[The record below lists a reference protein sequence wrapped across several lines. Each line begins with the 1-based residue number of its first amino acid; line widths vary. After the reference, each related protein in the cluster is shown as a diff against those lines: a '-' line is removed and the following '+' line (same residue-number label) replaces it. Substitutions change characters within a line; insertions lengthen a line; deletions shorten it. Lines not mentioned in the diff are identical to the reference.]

1 MEAMI
6 RPWAYL
12 DPNDRESFR
21 TIIAFLNKRLAEQGT
36 IDWAL
41 KLEPGQ
47 RIERIA
53 VEDLLTG
60 PGARDLAEPWASAWR
75 LIEESWSQPQSEG
88 RNGTAIYGIQ
98 KRLRAGD
105 RSGAV
110 VSAIVALVAPRL
122 KVEAID
128 AWRWNYVKKPRKPK
142 TVDHILSA
150 CLTSGDLVDLNA
162 LELANLDDVAFLTS
176 LANALEAAVN
186 HGLDIARRLGW
197 DRQRRLW
204 QLGDLGR
211 AYYVADAPRAR
222 KDGEP
227 DAYHHGIA
235 PSVKL
240 LHAVVA
246 KISGLDPAAAQY
258 FARRWRSNGSPVHL
272 RLWAAMSRKEQIT
285 PTDEVT
291 DFLTA
296 LDQDRFWD
304 VHGFPE
310 ITELR
315 AVRFRD
321 MNGGAQKVIVTRIQ
335 KGPPRDH
342 WPKNLDP
349 AEVKNARLYWSLRE
363 LRRIEVGGGVLPDRA
378 KTWLD
383 AQTAQFAELAE
394 MRIDEGF
401 PGGVTVTR
409 REAKP
414 DAKFDTLSGVERL
427 RALEVALGTGR
438 RGWDDDPAE
447 RANDWINQQG
457 NADKVLA
464 DFVSTNNG
472 GDDFRKVWNRFGW
485 AHRPR
490 QQDGQAAPDAEPSA
504 EAGRVL
510 GLLNQ
515 LSDATLSSAIE
526 GICAWL
532 DAWEK
537 HVVKLPLALPIWL
550 RLWPIAVEIT
560 DRKPEEADEADLSVV
575 ARVADDDREPM
586 DLDTLNTPA
595 GKLVGVFLAA
605 CPSLPPGAQA
615 FSADSMERQMRDI
628 VIAAEGR
635 SGLIAKHR
643 MIEALPNFL
652 RADPD
657 WAKEHLITPL
667 LKDDGAALALWRA
680 VARRTHFTKVLESI
694 GAAMAER
701 ANDRR
706 LGRDTRRRL
715 VFSLVVESLH
725 AFREGRAPAV
735 PNPRIQ
741 QMLRTL
747 DDEVRGSAANAI
759 QQFVRDLSAKATTNA
774 PEDSEEQ
781 EDPASAAAL
790 FHKAAARFLREVW
803 PQERSL
809 VTPGV
814 SGALADLPATSGEA
828 FAEAVD
834 AVARFLVPFE
844 CWSMVNYGLYGDEG
858 EAKKLAIINDE
869 AKAQALLKLLDLTI
883 GTSEGAVV
891 PHDLTDALDQIRSV
905 APALVDL
912 PVFRRLSTA
921 ARR

>member
-1 MEAMI
+1 MI
-6 RPWAYL
+6 RSSAYL
-12 DPNDRESFR
+12 DQKDGETFR
-21 TIIAFLNKRLAEQGT
+21 TVIAFLNKRLAEQAT

-41 KLEPGQ
+41 KLKPEQ
-47 RIERIA
+47 RVERIA
-53 VEDLLTG
+53 VEYFFTG
-60 PGARDLAEPWASAWR
+60 PGARDLAEPWGSAWR

-110 VSAIVALVAPRL
+110 VSAIVDLVAPRL
-122 KVEAID
+122 EVEPID

-142 TVDHILSA
+142 TVEHILSA
-150 CLTSGDLVDLNA
+150 GLTSGDLVDLNV
-162 LELANLDDVAFLTS
+162 LELANLNDLAFLAS
-176 LANALEAAVN
+176 LANGLEATVK

-197 DRQRRLW
+197 DDARSFTG
-204 QLGDLGR
+204 LGFLNR
-211 AYYVADAPRAR
+211 AYYTQPTRRNGGA
-222 KDGEP
+222 GEP
-227 DAYHHGIA
+227 DAYHRGIA

-246 KISGLDPAAAQY
+246 RLAEIQPIAAQP
-258 FARRWRSNGSPVHL
+258 FVRRWHADSSSVFV
-272 RLWAAMSRKEQIT
+272 RLWAAMARSRALVAA
-285 PTDEVT
+285 EVVAS
-291 DFLTA
+291 FLKS
-296 LDQDRFWD
+296 LDDRHFWD
-304 VHGFPE
+304 LHAFPE
-310 ITELR
+310 IAELR
-315 AVRFRD
+315 AVRFGEFD
-321 MNGGAQKVIVTRIQ
+321 LSSQNQITTRLQ
-335 KGPPRDH
+335 KGPPRNY
-342 WPKNLDP
+342 WPKNADQ
-349 AEVKNARLYWSLRE
+349 AKVANARQYWAIRE
-363 LRRIEVGGGVLPDRA
+363 LRRIEVAGGALPTRA
-378 KTWLD
+378 KTWLNSR
-383 AQTAQFAELAE
+383 QSLFFELAQ
-394 MRIDEGF
+394 MVIDAGF
-401 PGGVTVTR
+401 PEGATAGYVPPNPDSRYHDLKGV
-409 REAKP
+409 A
-414 DAKFDTLSGVERL
+414 RL
-427 RALEVALGTGR
+427 QALETALATSRG
-438 RGWDDDPAE
+438 GWDDDPAK

-457 NADKVLA
+457 NAEELLA
-464 DFVSTNNG
+464 DFETTNNG
-472 GDDFRKVWNRFGW
+472 GDDFPKVWNRFGW

-490 QQDGQAAPDAEPSA
+490 QEDGKAPQDAELSA
-504 EAGRVL
+504 KADRVL

-515 LSDATLSSAIE
+515 LSDATLSSAVE

-532 DAWEK
+532 DSWEK
-537 HVVKLPLALPIWL
+537 HAVKLPLALPIWH
-550 RLWPIAVEIT
+550 RLWPIAVEAT
-560 DRKPEEADEADLSVV
+560 NRKPEEADEADLSVV

-615 FSADSMERQMRDI
+615 FPAGSMERQMRDI

-643 MIEALPNFL
+643 MIEALPYFL
-652 RADPD
+652 RADHD
-657 WAKEHLITPL
+657 WAQEHLIAPL
-667 LKDDGAALALWRA
+667 FKDDGTALALWRA
-680 VARRTHFTKVLESI
+680 VARRTHFTKVLQNI

-706 LGRDTRRRL
+706 LGRDTRRGL
-715 VFSLVVESLH
+715 VFSLVIESLH
-725 AFREGRAPAV
+725 AFREGRDPAV

-747 DDEVRGSAANAI
+747 DDEVRASAANAI
-759 QQFVRDLSAKATTNA
+759 QQFVRDLSASGMTNA
-774 PEDSEEQ
+774 PEDGEEQ

-790 FHKAAARFLREVW
+790 FRAAAAPFLREVW

-809 VTPGV
+809 ATPGV
-814 SGALADLPATSGEA
+814 SDALADLPATSGEA

-858 EAKKLAIINDE
+858 EVKKLMIINNE

-891 PHDLTDALDQIRSV
+891 PHDLTDALDQIQSV
-905 APALVDL
+905 EPALAETTTYK
-912 PVFRRLSTA
+912 RLATA

>member
-1 MEAMI
+1 MI

-12 DPNDRESFR
+12 DPKDRETFR
-21 TIIAFLNKRLAEQGT
+21 TVIAFLNKRLAEQGT

-41 KLEPGQ
+41 KLKPGQ

-53 VEDLLTG
+53 VQDLLTG

-75 LIEESWSQPQSEG
+75 LIEESWSAPQSEG

-105 RSGAV
+105 RSGAA
-110 VSAIVALVAPRL
+110 VSAIVDLIAPRL
-122 KVEAID
+122 KVEPID
-128 AWRWNYVKKPRKPK
+128 AWRWSYIKKPRRPK
-142 TVDHILSA
+142 TVEHILSA
-150 CLTSGDLVDLNA
+150 DLTSGDLIDLNV
-162 LELANLDDVAFLTS
+162 LELSKLDDIAFLES

-186 HGLDIARRLGW
+186 HGLDIVRRLGW
-197 DRQRRLW
+197 NDARSFTG
-204 QLGDLGR
+204 LGFLNR
-211 AYYVADAPRAR
+211 AYYTQPTRRGGEA
-222 KDGEP
+222 GEP
-227 DAYHHGIA
+227 DAYHRGIA

-246 KISGLDPAAAQY
+246 RLAEIQPIAAQP
-258 FARRWRSNGSPVHL
+258 FVRRWHADGSSVFI
-272 RLWAAMSRKEQIT
+272 RLWAATARSRALVAA
-285 PTDEVT
+285 EVVAS
-291 DFLTA
+291 FLKS
-296 LDQDRFWD
+296 LDDRQFWNL
-304 VHGFPE
+304 HAFPE
-310 ITELR
+310 IAELR
-315 AVRFRD
+315 AVRFGEFD
-321 MNGGAQKVIVTRIQ
+321 LSSQYQITTRLQ
-335 KGPPRDH
+335 KGPPRNH
-342 WPKNLDP
+342 WPKKADQ
-349 AEVKNARLYWSLRE
+349 AKVANARQYWAVRE
-363 LRRIEVGGGVLPDRA
+363 LRRIEVAGGELPAGA
-378 KTWLD
+378 KNWLD
-383 AQTAQFAELAE
+383 AQQSQFVDLTQ
-394 MRIDEGF
+394 MTIDAGF
-401 PGGVTVTR
+401 PERATASYVPPNPDSRYDDLQGV
-409 REAKP
+409 P
-414 DAKFDTLSGVERL
+414 RL
-427 RALEVALGTGR
+427 QALETALAAGR
-438 RGWDDDPAE
+438 GGWDDDPAE

-464 DFVSTNNG
+464 DFETTNNG
-472 GDDFRKVWNRFGW
+472 GDDFPKVWNRFGW
-485 AHRPR
+485 AHRPH
-490 QQDGQAAPDAEPSA
+490 QQDGQAAQDAELSA
-504 EAGRVL
+504 KADRVL

-537 HVVKLPLALPIWL
+537 HAVRLPLALPIWL
-550 RLWPIAVEIT
+550 RLWPIAVEAT
-560 DRKPEEADEADLSVV
+560 NRKPEEADEADLSVV

-595 GKLVGVFLAA
+595 GKLVGMFLAA

-615 FSADSMERQMRDI
+615 FPAESMERQMRDI

-643 MIEALPNFL
+643 MIEALPYFL
-652 RADPD
+652 RADHD
-657 WAKEHLITPL
+657 WAWEHLIAPL
-667 LKDDGAALALWRA
+667 LRDDGAALALWRA
-680 VARRTHFTKVLESI
+680 VASRTHFTKVLETI

-706 LGRDTRRRL
+706 LGRETRRQL
-715 VFSLVVESLH
+715 VFSLVIESLH
-725 AFREGRAPAV
+725 AFRERRDPAV

-747 DDEVRGSAANAI
+747 DDEVRASAANAI
-759 QQFVRDLSAKATTNA
+759 QQFVRDLSAKAGTNA
-774 PEDSEEQ
+774 PEDGEQQ

-790 FHKAAARFLREVW
+790 FRTAAAPFLREVW

-809 VTPGV
+809 ATPGV

-834 AVARFLVPFE
+834 TIARFLVPFE
-844 CWSMVNYGLYGDEG
+844 CWSMVNYGLYGDKG

-883 GTSEGAVV
+883 GTSEGAVI

-905 APALVDL
+905 APALSES

>member
-1 MEAMI
+1 MI

-12 DPNDRESFR
+12 DPQDRETFR
-21 TIIAFLNKRLAEQGT
+21 TVIAFLNKRLTEQGT

-41 KLEPGQ
+41 KLKPGQ

-75 LIEESWSQPQSEG
+75 LIEESWSAPQSKAS
-88 RNGTAIYGIQ
+88 NGIAIYGIQ

-105 RSGAV
+105 RSGAAV
-110 VSAIVALVAPRL
+110 AAIVDLVGPRL
-122 KVEAID
+122 KVEPID
-128 AWRWNYVKKPRKPK
+128 GWRWNYIKKPRKPK
-142 TVDHILSA
+142 TVEHILSA
-150 CLTSGDLVDLNA
+150 SLTSGDMIDLNV
-162 LELANLDDVAFLTS
+162 LELANLNDDAFLTS

-197 DRQRRLW
+197 DGQRRLW

-211 AYYVADAPRAR
+211 AYYLADAPTAR
-222 KDGEP
+222 EDRDP

-246 KISGLDPAAAQY
+246 RISELDLAAARS
-258 FARRWRSNGSPVHL
+258 FTRRWTLNSSPVHL
-272 RLWAAMSRKEQIT
+272 RLWAAMSRNEQVT
-285 PTDEVT
+285 SANEVAA
-291 DFLTA
+291 FLTT

-310 ITELR
+310 IAELR
-315 AVRFRD
+315 ALRFCD
-321 MNGGAQKVIVTRIQ
+321 MNSEAQEAIVAQIQ

-342 WPKNLDP
+342 LSKKVDA
-349 AEVKNARLYWSLRE
+349 AEIKNARLYCSLRE

-378 KTWLD
+378 KTWFD
-383 AQTAQFAELAE
+383 DQSAQFAELAE
-394 MRIDEGF
+394 MTINEGF
-401 PGGVTVTR
+401 SGGVTVTR

-427 RALEVALGTGR
+427 RALEAALGTGR

-457 NADKVLA
+457 SAEKVLA
-464 DFVSTNNG
+464 DFETTNNG
-472 GDDFRKVWNRFGW
+472 GDDFSKVWNRFGW

-490 QQDGQAAPDAEPSA
+490 QQDGQAPQDANLDGET
-504 EAGRVL
+504 GRVL
-510 GLLNQ
+510 SLLNQ
-515 LSDATLSSAIE
+515 LSDATFSSSIE

-537 HVVKLPLALPIWL
+537 YAVKLPLVLPIWL
-550 RLWPIAVEIT
+550 RLWPLAVEAT
-560 DRKPEEADEADLSVV
+560 NLKPEEADEADLSVV
-575 ARVADDDREPM
+575 ARVADDDHEPM

-605 CPSLPPGAQA
+605 CPSLPPGARA
-615 FSADSMERQMRDI
+615 FPADSMERQMRDI

-643 MIEALPNFL
+643 MIEALPYFL
-652 RADPD
+652 VADPI
-657 WAKEHLITPL
+657 WAQEHLIAPL
-667 LKDDGAALALWRA
+667 LKDNGAALALWRA
-680 VARRTHFTKVLESI
+680 VARRTHRTKVLESI
-694 GAAMAER
+694 GAAMSER

-706 LGRDTRRRL
+706 LGRETRRGL
-715 VFSLVVESLH
+715 VFSLVIESLY
-725 AFREGRAPAV
+725 AFREGRAPSV
-735 PNPRIQ
+735 PHQRVQ

-747 DDEVRGSAANAI
+747 DDEVRASAANAI
-759 QQFVRDLSAKATTNA
+759 QQFISELSAKGATSA
-774 PEDSEEQ
+774 REDGEEQ
-781 EDPASAAAL
+781 EPVASAAVL
-790 FHKAAARFLREVW
+790 FRAAAAPFLREVW

-809 VTPGV
+809 ATPGV
-814 SGALADLPATSGEA
+814 SGAFADLPATSGEA

-834 AVARFLVPFE
+834 TIARFLVPFE
-844 CWSMVNYGLYGDEG
+844 CWSMLDYGLYGDEDQ
-858 EAKKLAIINDE
+858 ETKLSIISDE
-869 AKAQALLKLLDLTI
+869 AKANALLRLLDLTV
-883 GTSEGAVV
+883 GSSEGAVV
-891 PHDLTDALDQIRSV
+891 PYDLTNALDQIKSV
-905 APALVDL
+905 APSLADS
-912 PVFRRLSTA
+912 PIFRRLSTS

>member
-1 MEAMI
+1 MI

-12 DPNDRESFR
+12 DPKDREMFR
-21 TIIAFLNKRLAEQGT
+21 TVIVFLNKRLAEQGT

-41 KLEPGQ
+41 KLKPGQ

-75 LIEESWSQPQSEG
+75 LIEESWSAPQSEG

-105 RSGAV
+105 RSGAA
-110 VSAIVALVAPRL
+110 VSAIVDLVAPRL
-122 KVEAID
+122 KVEPID
-128 AWRWNYVKKPRKPK
+128 AWRWKYVKRPRKPK
-142 TVDHILSA
+142 TVEHILSA
-150 CLTSGDLVDLNA
+150 GLTSGDLIDLNV

-176 LANALEAAVN
+176 LANSLESALN

-197 DRQRRLW
+197 DGQRRLW
-204 QLGDLGR
+204 QLVDLGR
-211 AYYVADAPRAR
+211 AYYVADTPRAGQDR
-222 KDGEP
+222 DP
-227 DAYHHGIA
+227 DAFHHGIA

-240 LHAVVA
+240 LHAVVTR
-246 KISGLDPAAAQY
+246 ISGLDPAAAQN
-258 FARRWRSNGSPVHL
+258 FALRWRSNGSPVHL

-285 PTDEVT
+285 PTDEVA
-291 DFLTA
+291 DFLVA
-296 LDQDRFWD
+296 LDQDRSWD

-310 ITELR
+310 IAELR

-321 MNGGAQKVIVTRIQ
+321 MDEKAQKVIVARLQ

-342 WPKNLDP
+342 WPKKVDA
-349 AEVKNARLYWSLRE
+349 AEVKNGRLYWSLRE

-383 AQTAQFAELAE
+383 AQSAQFAELAE
-394 MRIDEGF
+394 MTIDEGF
-401 PGGVTVTR
+401 PGGITFTR

-414 DAKFDTLSGVERL
+414 DGKFDTLSGVDRL
-427 RALEVALGTGR
+427 KALEVALGTGR

-464 DFVSTNNG
+464 DFETTDNG
-472 GDDFRKVWNRFGW
+472 GDDFPKVWNRFGW
-485 AHRPR
+485 AHRPH
-490 QQDGQAAPDAEPSA
+490 QQDGQAAQDVKLGE

-510 GLLNQ
+510 GLLHQ
-515 LSDATLSSAIE
+515 LSDATLSGAIE

-537 HVVKLPLALPIWL
+537 HAVRLPLALPIWL
-550 RLWPIAVEIT
+550 RLWPIAVEFT
-560 DRKPEEADEADLSVV
+560 NRKPEENSDEELTVLADAKDKEN
-575 ARVADDDREPM
+575 DRHGSAA
-586 DLDTLNTPA
+586 LNTPA
-595 GKLVGVFLAA
+595 GKLTGVFFAA
-605 CPSLPPGAQA
+605 WRTHAGPLKPFLDGG
-615 FSADSMERQMRDI
+615 ELRQMRDTL
-628 VIAAEGR
+628 IATDGR
-635 SGLIAKHR
+635 SGLLVR
-643 MIEALPNFL
+643 YRLIEYLPCFL
-652 RADPD
+652 HADPD
-657 WAKEHLITPL
+657 WAQEHLIAPL

-694 GAAMAER
+694 GAAMTER

-706 LGRDTRRRL
+706 LGRDARRRL

-735 PNPRIQ
+735 PNQRIQ

-759 QQFVRDLSAKATTNA
+759 QVFVRDLSSKPSPDQFISTRDGLFRT
-774 PEDSEEQ
+774 
-781 EDPASAAAL
+781 AAAP
-790 FHKAAARFLREVW
+790 FLREVW

-809 VTPGV
+809 ATPGV

-834 AVARFLVPFE
+834 TIARFLVPFE
-844 CWSMVNYGLYGDEG
+844 CWSMDNYGLYGDEG

-869 AKAQALLKLLDLTI
+869 AKAQALLKLLDLTV

-891 PHDLTDALDQIRSV
+891 PRDLTDALDQIRSV
-905 APALVDL
+905 APALAES

>member
-1 MEAMI
+1 MI
-6 RPWAYL
+6 RAWAYL
-12 DPNDRESFR
+12 DPKDRETFR
-21 TIIAFLNKRLAEQGT
+21 AVIVFLNNRLAEQAT

-41 KLEPGQ
+41 KLKPGQ

-53 VEDLLTG
+53 VDDLLTG

-75 LIEESWSQPQSEG
+75 LIEESWSAPQSEG
-88 RNGTAIYGIQ
+88 RDGTAIYGIQ

-110 VSAIVALVAPRL
+110 VSAIVDLIAPRL
-122 KVEAID
+122 KVETID

-142 TVDHILSA
+142 TVDHVLSA
-150 CLTSGDLVDLNA
+150 GLTSGDLVDLNV
-162 LELANLDDVAFLTS
+162 LELATLDDLAFLVS
-176 LANALEAAVN
+176 LANALESAVN

-197 DRQRRLW
+197 DGQKRLW
-204 QLGDLGR
+204 QLGDLER

-222 KDGEP
+222 EDSDP
-227 DAYHHGIA
+227 DAFHHGIA

-240 LHAVVA
+240 LHAVVR
-246 KISGLDPAAAQY
+246 KISELDPATTQN
-258 FARRWRSNGSPVHL
+258 FALRWMSNGSPVHL
-272 RLWAAMSRKEQIT
+272 RLWAAMSREAQIT
-285 PTDEVT
+285 PAVEVA

-321 MNGGAQKVIVTRIQ
+321 MNAGAQKVIAARIQ

-342 WPKNLDP
+342 WPKKVDP

-363 LRRIEVGGGVLPDRA
+363 LRRIEVGGGLLPDRA

-383 AQTAQFAELAE
+383 AQAAQFAELAE
-394 MRIDEGF
+394 MTIDDGF
-401 PGGVTVTR
+401 SGGVTVTR

-414 DAKFDTLSGVERL
+414 DMKFDTLSGFERL
-427 RALEVALGTGR
+427 KGLEVALGIGR

-447 RANDWINQQG
+447 CANDWINQQG
-457 NADKVLA
+457 NAELLLA
-464 DFVSTNNG
+464 DFETTNNG
-472 GDDFRKVWNRFGW
+472 GDDFPKVWNRFGW

-490 QQDGQAAPDAEPSA
+490 QEDGQAPQDAELSA
-504 EAGRVL
+504 KADRVL

-515 LSDATLSSAIE
+515 LSDATLSAAIE

-532 DAWEK
+532 DTWEK
-537 HVVKLPLALPIWL
+537 HAVKLPLALRIWL
-550 RLWPIAVEIT
+550 RLWPISVEAT
-560 DRKPEEADEADLSVV
+560 NRTSEEAHEEELSVLPRDDQKERDQV
-575 ARVADDDREPM
+575 ASDA
-586 DLDTLNTPA
+586 LNRPA

-605 CPSLPPGAQA
+605 CPSLIPGAQA
-615 FSADSMERQMRDI
+615 FPAESMERQMRDI
-628 VIAAEGR
+628 VIATEGR

-643 MIEALPNFL
+643 MIEALPYFL
-652 RADPD
+652 RADHD
-657 WAKEHLITPL
+657 WAKEHLIAPL
-667 LKDDGAALALWRA
+667 LKDDDAARALWRA

-701 ANDRR
+701 ANDRL

-735 PNPRIQ
+735 PNQRIQ

-759 QQFVRDLSAKATTNA
+759 QVFVRDLSSKPPPDQFISTPDGLFRT
-774 PEDSEEQ
+774 
-781 EDPASAAAL
+781 AAAP
-790 FHKAAARFLREVW
+790 FLREVW

-809 VTPGV
+809 ATPGG

-844 CWSMVNYGLYGDEG
+844 CWSMVDYGLYGDEG
-858 EAKKLAIINDE
+858 EAKKLAMINDE

-883 GTSEGAVV
+883 GTSEGAVI
-891 PHDLTDALDQIRSV
+891 PHDLTDALDQIARV
-905 APALVDL
+905 DPALSTTAT
-912 PVFRRLSTA
+912 FRRLATA

>member
-1 MEAMI
+1 MI

-12 DPNDRESFR
+12 DPKDRETFR
-21 TIIAFLNKRLAEQGT
+21 TVIAFLNKRLAEKGT

-41 KLEPGQ
+41 KLKPVQ
-47 RIERIA
+47 RIERLA

-75 LIEESWSQPQSEG
+75 LIEESWSAPQSEG
-88 RNGTAIYGIQ
+88 RDGTAIYDIQ
-98 KRLRAGD
+98 QRLRARD
-105 RSGAV
+105 RSGAA
-110 VSAIVALVAPRL
+110 VSAIVDLVAPRL
-122 KVEAID
+122 KVEPID
-128 AWRWNYVKKPRKPK
+128 AWRWNYVKQPRKPK

-150 CLTSGDLVDLNA
+150 GLTSGDLVDLNV
-162 LELANLDDVAFLTS
+162 LELAKLNDLAFLAS
-176 LANALEAAVN
+176 LANTLEAAVN

-197 DRQRRLW
+197 DGQRRLW

-211 AYYVADAPRAR
+211 VYYVADAPRAR
-222 KDGEP
+222 EDGDP
-227 DAYHHGIA
+227 DVFHHGIA

-240 LHAVVA
+240 LHAVV
-246 KISGLDPAAAQY
+246 KMISELDPATTQN
-258 FARRWRSNGSPVHL
+258 FALRWRSNGSPVHL
-272 RLWAAMSRKEQIT
+272 RLWAAMSREAQIT
-285 PTDEVT
+285 PADEVA

-315 AVRFRD
+315 AVRFRN
-321 MNGGAQKVIVTRIQ
+321 MNARAQKVIVARIQ
-335 KGPPRDH
+335 KGPPRDR
-342 WPKNLDP
+342 WPKKADP

-363 LRRIEVGGGVLPDRA
+363 LRRIEIGGGVLPNRA

-383 AQTAQFAELAE
+383 ARSAQFAELAE
-394 MRIDEGF
+394 MSIDDGF

-414 DAKFDTLSGVERL
+414 DTKFDTLSSAERL

-457 NADKVLA
+457 NAEELLA
-464 DFVSTNNG
+464 DFETTNNG
-472 GDDFRKVWNRFGW
+472 GDDFPKVWNRFGW

-490 QQDGQAAPDAEPSA
+490 QEDGQATQDVELSA
-504 EAGRVL
+504 KAGRVL

-537 HVVKLPLALPIWL
+537 HAVKLPLALPIWR
-550 RLWPIAVEIT
+550 RLWPLAVEAT
-560 DRKPEEADEADLSVV
+560 NRKPEEADEVDLSVV

-615 FSADSMERQMRDI
+615 FPAGSMERQMRDI
-628 VIAAEGR
+628 VIATEGR
-635 SGLIAKHR
+635 SGLVAKHR
-643 MIEALPNFL
+643 MIEALPYFL
-652 RADPD
+652 RADHD
-657 WAKEHLITPL
+657 WAQEHLIAPL

-680 VARRTHFTKVLESI
+680 VARRTHFTRVLEST

-735 PNPRIQ
+735 PNQRIQ

-747 DDEVRGSAANAI
+747 DDEVRASAANAI
-759 QQFVRDLSAKATTNA
+759 QQFVRELSAKAATK
-774 PEDSEEQ
+774 PPVDGEEH
-781 EDPASAAAL
+781 EDPASAATL
-790 FHKAAARFLREVW
+790 FQTAAAPFLREVW

-809 VTPGV
+809 ATPGV

-834 AVARFLVPFE
+834 AVARFLVPFD

-883 GTSEGAVV
+883 ATSEGAVI
-891 PHDLTDALDQIRSV
+891 PHDLTDALDQISTID
-905 APALVDL
+905 AALSTTSS
-912 PVFRRLSTA
+912 FRRLTTA

>member
-1 MEAMI
+1 MI

-12 DPNDRESFR
+12 DVKDRETFR
-21 TIIAFLNKRLAEQGT
+21 TVIAFLNRRLAEQGT

-41 KLEPGQ
+41 KLKPGQ
-47 RIERIA
+47 RIERLA

-60 PGARDLAEPWASAWR
+60 RGARDLAEPWASAWR
-75 LIEESWSQPQSEG
+75 LIEESWSAPQSEG
-88 RNGTAIYGIQ
+88 HDGTAIYGIQ
-98 KRLRAGD
+98 QRLRAGD
-105 RSGAV
+105 RSGAA
-110 VSAIVALVAPRL
+110 VSAIVDLVAPHL
-122 KVEAID
+122 KVEPIG
-128 AWRWNYVKKPRKPK
+128 AWRWNNVKKPRKPK
-142 TVDHILSA
+142 TVEHILSA
-150 CLTSGDLVDLNA
+150 SLTSGDLIDLNV
-162 LELANLDDVAFLTS
+162 LELANLDDVAFLES

-186 HGLDIARRLGW
+186 HGLDIVRRLGW
-197 DRQRRLW
+197 GGRRLW

-222 KDGEP
+222 EDGDP

-240 LHAVVA
+240 LHAVVE
-246 KISGLDPAAAQY
+246 KISELDLAAAQN
-258 FARRWRSNGSPVHL
+258 FARRWRLNGSPVHL
-272 RLWAAMSRKEQIT
+272 RLWAAMSRKEQIA
-285 PTDEVT
+285 PTDDVT
-291 DFLTA
+291 DFLTK

-321 MNGGAQKVIVTRIQ
+321 MNAGAQKIIVTRIK
-335 KGPPRDH
+335 KGPPRDR
-342 WPKNLDP
+342 WPKKADA
-349 AEVKNARLYWSLRE
+349 AEINTARLYWSLRE
-363 LRRIEVGGGVLPDRA
+363 LRRIEIGGGVLPDRA

-383 AQTAQFAELAE
+383 TQSAQFAELAE
-394 MRIDEGF
+394 MTIDEGF
-401 PGGVTVTR
+401 PGEISFTR

-414 DAKFDTLSGVERL
+414 DAKFDTLSSVERL
-427 RALEVALGTGR
+427 KALEVALGAR
-438 RGWDDDPAE
+438 PRGWDDDPAE
-447 RANDWINQQG
+447 RANDWINKLG
-457 NADKVLA
+457 NAENVLA
-464 DFVSTNNG
+464 DFETTNNG
-472 GDDFRKVWNRFGW
+472 GDDFPKVWNRFGW

-490 QQDGQAAPDAEPSA
+490 QQDGQAAQDRELGD

-515 LSDATLSSAIE
+515 HSDATLSSSIE

-537 HVVKLPLALPIWL
+537 HAVKLPLALPIWL
-550 RLWPIAVEIT
+550 RLWPLAVAAT
-560 DRKPEEADEADLSVV
+560 NRKPEEADEADLSVV
-575 ARVADDDREPM
+575 VRVADDEREPI

-595 GKLVGVFLAA
+595 GKLVGVFLTA
-605 CPSLPPGAQA
+605 CPSLSPGAQA
-615 FSADSMERQMRDI
+615 FSVDSMERQMRDI
-628 VIAAEGR
+628 IIVAEGR

-643 MIEALPNFL
+643 MIEALPYFL

-657 WAKEHLITPL
+657 WTQEHLIAPL
-667 LKDDGAALALWRA
+667 LKEDDAALALWRA
-680 VARRTHFTKVLESI
+680 VARSRYVTREVLKSI
-694 GAAMAER
+694 GAAMTER

-715 VFSLVVESLH
+715 VFFLVVESLH
-725 AFREGRAPAV
+725 AFREGRAPVV
-735 PNPRIQ
+735 PNQRIQ

-747 DDEVRGSAANAI
+747 DDEVRASAANAI
-759 QQFVRDLSAKATTNA
+759 QKFVRELSAKAVTNA
-774 PEDSEEQ
+774 PDDGEEQ

-790 FHKAAARFLREVW
+790 FRVAAAPFLREIW

-809 VTPGV
+809 ATPGV

-834 AVARFLVPFE
+834 IIARFLVPFE
-844 CWSMVNYGLYGDEG
+844 CWSMIDYGLFGDDG
-858 EAKKLAIINDE
+858 SAKKLAIINDE

-883 GTSEGAVV
+883 GTSEGAVI
-891 PHDLTDALDQIRSV
+891 PYDLTDALDQISKID
-905 APALVDL
+905 PAISSSTI
-912 PVFRRLSTA
+912 FRRLATA